1 MPLPP
6 PPPPALLGA
15 EARSIQRV
23 SASLG
28 PRGAAFAR
36 DTGRPALSLEVE
48 RVAVGSRGWP
58 VWAEAAATVANT
70 NASASVVVMAA
81 EMVTCV
87 SKGSALSPP
96 RLA

>member
-58 VWAEAAATVANT
+58 VWAEAAAIAART
-70 NASASVVVMAA
+70 NATAKVVNIAG
-81 EMVTCV
+81 EMVICV
-87 SKGSALSPP
+87 SRIS
-96 RLA
+96 R